1 MTEQISLVEIVD
13 RINEI
18 EQQGELL
25 TVDQKVKTKL
35 ALKRFFL
42 GVPNYL
48 GFYIP
53 EYDLEK
59 GGQLFTGE
67 RLHTRMG
74 IHTVLSLEVCRA
86 ILSLTGFQDDLK
98 PMMDEIDDRLKY
110 ECYVKDY
117 CVLGECAY
125 AALAFWRYLLVSD
138 WPDREVRV
146 LNYVRTLRQNRD
158 GSGGWKHFP
167 FYFTLFVLQETQ
179 LPEAR
184 EELAYALPA
193 CQTHLPNL
201 VIREPFR
208 TRRKMILNY
217 CVSLL
222 PKARVDAWSLGI

>member
-1 MTEQISLVEIVD
+1 MKEQISLVEIVD

-25 TVDQKVKTKL
+25 TVDQKEK
-35 ALKRFFL
+35 ANQILKKFYS
-42 GVPNYL
+42 GDPNYL
-48 GFYIP
+48 GLTIP
-53 EYDLEK
+53 EYDFEQ

-98 PMMDEIDDRLKY
+98 AMIDEIDHRLLRK
-110 ECYVKDY
+110 CYVKDY
-117 CVLGECAY
+117 CVMGECVF

-138 WPDREVRV
+138 WPDRELRIQ
-146 LNYVRTLRQNRD
+146 NYVRILRENRD
-158 GSGGWKHFP
+158 GFGGWKHFP
-167 FYFTLFVLQETQ
+167 FYYTLFVLQETQ
-179 LPEAR
+179 LPDAR

-208 TRRKMILNY
+208 SRREMILNY
-217 CVSLL
+217 CVSIL
-222 PKARVDAWSLGI
+222 PKARAEAWSLGI

>member
-1 MTEQISLVEIVD
+1 MKEQISLVEIVD

-25 TVDQKVKTKL
+25 TVDQKEKTSK
-35 ALKRFFL
+35 ALKKFFL
-42 GVPNYL
+42 GDPNYL

-53 EYDLEK
+53 GDDLEK

-74 IHTVLSLEVCRA
+74 IHNVLSLEVCRA
-86 ILSLTGFQDDLK
+86 ILSLTGYQDDLK
-98 PMMDEIDDRLKY
+98 PMLDEIDYRLKY

-117 CVLGECAY
+117 CVLGECAF
-125 AALAFWRYLLVSD
+125 AALALWRYLLVSD
-138 WPDREVRV
+138 WPDREERV
-146 LNYVRTLRQNRD
+146 QNYVRILKENRD
-158 GSGGWKHFP
+158 GAGGWRHFP
-167 FYFTLFVLQETQ
+167 FYYTLFILQETQ
-179 LPEAR
+179 LMGAR
-184 EELAYALPA
+184 EELGYALPA

-217 CVSLL
+217 CVSML
-222 PKARVDAWSLGI
+222 PKARTEAWSLGI